1 MILAM
6 IMAVVIGADT
16 PLENPADEARAQS
29 LMREIRCVVC
39 DSEPVSHSTA
49 DIAMDMRRQIRQ
61 QVDEGRSNG
70 EIRAFFKDRYG
81 QYVLLRPPSD
91 GAGMLIWLF
100 PFVLLL
106 GVGGLIGARMFGKRR
121 KELSPLDES

>member
-1 MILAM
+1 MISALV
-6 IMAVVIGADT
+6 MAVVIGADT
-16 PLENPADEARAQS
+16 PLENAEDEARAQS

-61 QVDEGRSNG
+61 QVDDGQSSAD
-70 EIRAFFKDRYG
+70 IRQFFKDRYG

-100 PFVLLL
+100 PFALLV
-106 GVGGLIGARMFGKRR
+106 GVGGLIAARLFAKRR
-121 KELSPLDES
+121 KELAPLDSE

>member
-1 MILAM
+1 MIAALV
-6 IMAVVIGADT
+6 MAVVIGADT
-16 PLENPADEARAQS
+16 PLADAGDEARAQS

-61 QVDEGRSNG
+61 QVDAGQSNDD
-70 EIRAFFKDRYG
+70 IRQFFKDRYG

-100 PFVLLL
+100 PFALLV
-106 GVGGLIGARMFGKRR
+106 GVGGMIAARLFSKRR
-121 KELSPLDES
+121 KELAPLDER

>member
-1 MILAM
+1 MISALV
-6 IMAVVIGADT
+6 MAVVIGADT
-16 PLENPADEARAQS
+16 PLENAEDEARAQS

-61 QVDEGRSNG
+61 QVDDGQSSAD
-70 EIRAFFKDRYG
+70 IRQFFKDRYG

-91 GAGMLIWLF
+91 GVGMLIWLF
-100 PFVLLL
+100 PFALLV
-106 GVGGLIGARMFGKRR
+106 GVGGLLAARLFAKRR
-121 KELSPLDES
+121 KELAPLDSE

>member
-1 MILAM
+1 MIAALV
-6 IMAVVIGADT
+6 MAVVIGADT
-16 PLENPADEARAQS
+16 PLEDPADEARAQS

-61 QVDEGRSNG
+61 QVDEGRSNP
-70 EIRAFFKDRYG
+70 EIRQFFKDRYG

-100 PFVLLL
+100 PFILLL
-106 GVGGLIGARMFGKRR
+106 GIGGAIAARLFSKRR
-121 KELSPLDES
+121 KDLSPLDER

>member
-1 MILAM
+1 MIAALV
-6 IMAVVIGADT
+6 MAVVIGADT
-16 PLENPADEARAQS
+16 PLEDPADEARAQS

-61 QVDEGRSNG
+61 QVDEGRSSDG
-70 EIRAFFKDRYG
+70 IREFFTDRYG

-100 PFVLLL
+100 PFILLL
-106 GVGGLIGARMFGKRR
+106 GIGGAIAARLFSKRR
-121 KELSPLDES
+121 KDLSPLDER

>member
-1 MILAM
+1 MIAAL
-6 IMAVVIGADT
+6 ILAVVIGADA
-16 PLENPADEARAQS
+16 PLEDADDEARAQS

-61 QVDEGRSNG
+61 QVSDGQSNPA
-70 EIRAFFKDRYG
+70 IRQYFKDRYG
-81 QYVLLRPPSD
+81 QYVLLRPPTD

-100 PFVLLL
+100 PFILLV
-106 GVGGLIGARMFGKRR
+106 GVGGALAMRMFGKRR
-121 KELSPLDES
+121 KALEPLDEG

>member
-1 MILAM
+1 MIAALV
-6 IMAVVIGADT
+6 MAVVIGADT
-16 PLENPADEARAQS
+16 PLEDPADEARAQS

-61 QVDEGRSNG
+61 QVDEGRSSDD
-70 EIRAFFKDRYG
+70 IREFFTDRYG

-100 PFVLLL
+100 PFILLL
-106 GVGGLIGARMFGKRR
+106 GIGGAIAARLFSKRR
-121 KELSPLDES
+121 KDLSPLDER

>member
-1 MILAM
+1 MIAALV
-6 IMAVVIGADT
+6 MAVVIGADT
-16 PLENPADEARAQS
+16 PLEDPADEARAQS

-61 QVDEGRSNG
+61 QVDDGRSSDD
-70 EIRAFFKDRYG
+70 IREFFTDRYG

-100 PFVLLL
+100 PFILLL
-106 GVGGLIGARMFGKRR
+106 GIGGAIAARLFSKRR
-121 KELSPLDES
+121 KDLSPLDER

>member
-1 MILAM
+1 MISAL

-16 PLENPADEARAQS
+16 PLENAEDEARAQS

-61 QVDEGRSNG
+61 QVDAGQSNAD
-70 EIRAFFKDRYG
+70 IRQFFKDRYG

-100 PFVLLL
+100 PFALLL
-106 GVGGLIGARMFGKRR
+106 GVGGMIAARLFAKRR
-121 KELSPLDES
+121 KELSPLDSE

>member
-1 MILAM
+1 MISAL

-16 PLENPADEARAQS
+16 PLEDSGDEARAQS

-61 QVDEGRSNG
+61 QVDEGRSNS
-70 EIRAFFKDRYG
+70 EIRQFFKDRYG

-91 GAGMLIWLF
+91 GAGLLIWLF

-106 GVGGLIGARMFGKRR
+106 GVGGLLGARMFGRKR
-121 KELSPLDES
+121 KSLEPLDEG